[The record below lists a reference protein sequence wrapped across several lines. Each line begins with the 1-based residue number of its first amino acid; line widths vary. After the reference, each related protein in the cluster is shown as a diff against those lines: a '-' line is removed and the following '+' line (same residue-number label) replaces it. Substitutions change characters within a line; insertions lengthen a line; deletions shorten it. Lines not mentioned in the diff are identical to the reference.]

1 MTAAPNLFQG
11 ADEKGKNERPHDDA
25 QSGAKK
31 ITPEPDL
38 GQPHAEVHRGK
49 GGINQTQIKRRPKAV
64 PFNGII
70 VFSQA
75 IADHGSRVD
84 IRSVAIR
91 SRRDRHPGAS
101 RDAAASGKRAKEVS
115 F

>member
-1 MTAAPNLFQG
+1 MTAGLNLFQG
-11 ADEKGKNERPHDDA
+11 THEKGKNERPHDDA

-31 ITPEPDL
+31 IIPEPDL
-38 GQPHAEVHRGK
+38 GQPHAKVHRGK
-49 GGINQTQIKRRPKAV
+49 GGINQTQIKHRRKAV

-84 IRSVAIR
+84 IRSVSLVGKSDVGMNAKRIR
-91 SRRDRHPGAS
+91 
-101 RDAAASGKRAKEVS
+101 KYLKELKQTG
-115 F
+115 